1 MKINNKPYL
10 IAEILLLRGLPEYV
24 IKTITRLADDE
35 LQALKQ
41 KWI

>member
-1 MKINNKPYL
+1 MRLTNKPYL

-24 IKTITRLADDE
+24 IKTITMLADEE

-41 KWI
+41 K